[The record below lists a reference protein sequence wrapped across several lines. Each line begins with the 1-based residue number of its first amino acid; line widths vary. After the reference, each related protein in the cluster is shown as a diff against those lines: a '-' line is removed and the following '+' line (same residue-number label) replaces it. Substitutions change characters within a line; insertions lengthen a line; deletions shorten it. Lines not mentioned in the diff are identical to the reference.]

1 MITVIIPV
9 LNEENTIASVVN
21 YAKRCLNVSEVI
33 VVDDKSVDNTVSQAH
48 SAGATVISSTMLGK
62 GASMRDGLMLAK
74 NEILVYLDGDI
85 DPYPAG
91 TVTLLTEPIISG
103 DADFCKAT
111 FTRQA
116 GRVTELVAKPL
127 LSILFPEMLIFSQP
141 LSGMIAARKSLLKK
155 VDFQNDYGVDIGL
168 LIDVFKMNA
177 IIKEV
182 EIGEISNKMK
192 PWQELG
198 KMSKEVSQAIIS
210 RALRFPEN
218 LFTLEEAGS
227 IQVIREQM
235 DFALKKQLREFT
247 KAVIFDMD
255 NTILKG
261 RFIDTCAL
269 IYGFRDKL
277 MELRAT
283 IDDPVSLTKKIAALL
298 KGLTISQLIAVA
310 DSIMMVNDVAEII
323 AELKR
328 RGYVT
333 GIISDSFD
341 FVTNH
346 IKNKI
351 NADFSLANELE
362 FSKSI
367 ATGEVKIPSFFFQS
381 EKSICRHKLCKTNA
395 MIEVLD
401 KYGISLSNTIA
412 IGDSLNDL
420 CMIKNAGI
428 GVSFCSAN
436 ELLRYNSRKIIDIPS
451 FRAILDFAN

>member
-9 LNEENTIASVVN
+9 LNEEITIASVVK
-21 YAKRCLNVSEVI
+21 YAEGCLNVNEVI
-33 VVDDKSVDNTVSQAH
+33 VVDDKSFDNTVFQAQR
-48 SAGATVISSTMLGK
+48 AGATVVSSTMLGK
-62 GASMRDGLMLAK
+62 GASMRDGMMLAK

-85 DPYPAG
+85 DPYPSG
-91 TVTLLTEPIISG
+91 TISLLTDPIIKG
-103 DADFCKAT
+103 EADFCKAT

-127 LSILFPEMLIFSQP
+127 LSILFPEMLIFQQP
-141 LSGMIAARKSLLKK
+141 LSGMIAARKQLLMK

-210 RALRFPEN
+210 RALKYPEK

-227 IQVIREQM
+227 IQIIREQM
-235 DFALKKQLREFT
+235 DFALRQQLREFT

-269 IYGFRDKL
+269 IYGFKDKL
-277 MELRAT
+277 MELRVT
-283 IDDPVSLTKKIAALL
+283 TEDPVSLTKKIAALL
-298 KGLTISQLIAVA
+298 KGFSISQLIAIA
-310 DSIMMVNDVAEII
+310 DSMMMVNDVVEII

-341 FVTNH
+341 FVANH

-367 ATGEVKIPSFFFQS
+367 ATGEVKIPSFFFQN

-395 MIEVLD
+395 MVEVMD
-401 KYGISLSNTIA
+401 KYGIALSNTIA
-412 IGDSLNDL
+412 VGDSINDL
-420 CMIKNAGI
+420 CMIKNSGI
-428 GVSFCSAN
+428 GVSFCSNN
-436 ELLRYNSRKIIDIPS
+436 ELLRYNAKRIIDTGS
-451 FRAILDFAN
+451 FREILDFAN